1 MNMNNEENTLR
12 GIAREND
19 GCCWK
24 VFSTRNITLSIFNY
38 EFQSIVGFGGVIGG
52 SHRTRLLIDDDVGG
66 LELMTKLKL
75 GLESVLPGKF
85 HNSCWTGNLIRV
97 EEIVE

>member
-1 MNMNNEENTLR
+1 MRRTFCAALLGR
-12 GIAREND
+12 IVVVAG
-19 GCCWK
+19 G
-24 VFSTRNITLSIFNY
+24 FSQHGLSHSFIFNY